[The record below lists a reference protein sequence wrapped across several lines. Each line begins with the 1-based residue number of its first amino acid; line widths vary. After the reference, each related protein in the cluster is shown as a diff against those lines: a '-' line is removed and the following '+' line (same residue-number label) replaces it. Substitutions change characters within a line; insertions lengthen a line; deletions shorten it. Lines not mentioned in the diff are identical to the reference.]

1 MRTLV
6 AGLEASPH
14 TRKGKKNAYGSKCHF
29 GKFPQGKG
37 CPGKTVMVIGD
48 NRLCAHHAK
57 ILEEIVR
64 DANRET
70 ARHPRYC
77 GKKAAA

>member
-1 MRTLV
+1 MKTLV

-14 TRKGKKNAYGSKCHF
+14 TRKGNKCHF

-70 ARHPRYC
+70 ARHSRYR
-77 GKKAAA
+77 GKKVAA